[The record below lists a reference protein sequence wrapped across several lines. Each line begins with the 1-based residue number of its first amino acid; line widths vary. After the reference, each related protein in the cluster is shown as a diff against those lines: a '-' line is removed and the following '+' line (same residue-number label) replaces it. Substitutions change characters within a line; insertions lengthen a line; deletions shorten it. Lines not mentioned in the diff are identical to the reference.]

1 MTLICRGVRGA
12 TTAAENSSDA
22 IVDAA
27 AELLKAVVDANGI
40 EENDVASVIFTTTPD
55 LTAAFPAAAARRI
68 GWYQVAL
75 LGAQEIDH
83 PAGLPRTIRVLIHW
97 NTDQGIG
104 DLVHVYMRG
113 AESLR
118 PDLHPQ
124 NRLVIEAKKSVESG
138 ASEENPR

>member
-1 MTLICRGVRGA
+1 MTMICRGVRGA
-12 TTAAENSSDA
+12 TTAAENSADA

-40 EENDVASVIFTTTPD
+40 EETDVASVIFTTTPD

-83 PAGLPRTIRVLIHW
+83 PAGLPRTIRVLVHW
-97 NTDQGIG
+97 NTTRAIG
-104 DLVHVYMRG
+104 ELIHVYMHG
-113 AESLR
+113 AETLR
-118 PDLHPQ
+118 PDLQPQ
-124 NRLVIEAKKSVESG
+124 NRLVIAPK
-138 ASEENPR
+138 ENPR